1 MIPQKTINELI
12 DKHSNLEKD
21 LSSGRIEKKLFA
33 EKSKEYADLNE
44 IINIA
49 KKYISFEKDKLE
61 IEKILDENNTDEEL
75 ARMAKTELENLKTEN
90 QNNEKILKLF
100 LIPKDEADKKDA
112 IIEIRAGTGGL
123 EASLFAADLF

>member
-1 MIPQKTINELI
+1 MIPQKTNNELI

-61 IEKILDENNTDEEL
+61 IEKIGNVQT
-75 ARMAKTELENLKTEN
+75 R
-90 QNNEKILKLF
+90 
-100 LIPKDEADKKDA
+100 
-112 IIEIRAGTGGL
+112 IIQFER
-123 EASLFAADLF
+123 